1 MKTILINKNTV
12 LKQIELS
19 DTADIFETVISQR
32 EYLGKWLPF
41 VEFTKEMKDTE
52 NFVRS
57 VVDTPEKIR
66 EFVFVIHFD
75 GKFAGLVGFKDTDR
89 LNRKTEIGY
98 WLSYGFQ
105 KKGIMTESVK
115 LLVKLAFEELNI
127 NRIQIKCAVGNTPSS
142 NIPKKLGFKFEGIE
156 RAGELFPD
164 GSFKDLEVYGMV
176 KGEYFPG
183 PSTAG

>member
-1 MKTILINKNTV
+1 MKKIVVNQNVV

-19 DTADIFETVISQR
+19 DTADIFNTVISQR

-41 VEFTKEMKDTE
+41 VEFTKEIKDTE

-75 GKFAGLVGFKDTDR
+75 GKFAGLAGFKDTDR
-89 LNRKTEIGY
+89 LNRKTEMGY

-115 LLVKLAFEELNI
+115 CLIKLAFEELNI
-127 NRIQIKCAVGNTPSS
+127 NRIQIRCAVGNTPSS

-156 RAGELFPD
+156 RDGELFPD
-164 GSFKDLEVYGMV
+164 GTFKNLEVYSQT
-176 KGEYFPG
+176 KRDF
-183 PSTAG
+183 TATL

>member
-1 MKTILINKNTV
+1 MTKKIIVNENTV
-12 LKQIELS
+12 LKQIELT
-19 DTADIFETVISQR
+19 DTADIFNTVISQR

-41 VEFTKEMKDTE
+41 VEFTKEIKDTE

-66 EFVFVIHFD
+66 EFVFVIHSD
-75 GKFAGLVGFKDTDR
+75 GKFACLAGFKDTDR

-98 WLSYGFQ
+98 WLSEGFQ

-115 LLVKLAFEELNI
+115 LLVKFAFEELNI
-127 NRIQIKCAVGNTPSS
+127 NRIQIRCAVGNTQSS

-156 RAGELFPD
+156 REGELFPD
-164 GSFKDLEVYGMV
+164 GSFKDLEVYSILKSMSR
-176 KGEYFPG
+176 KEEK
-183 PSTAG
+183 